1 MVTICLGANPV
12 HTAWR
17 WIAKDIYS
25 VSYKSEHTF
34 RAIHCFS
41 IFQRSL
47 SVEVIA
53 THVFYLEKA
62 MEVKLINAAI
72 EVKSL

>member
-1 MVTICLGANPV
+1 M
-12 HTAWR
+12 
-17 WIAKDIYS
+17 
-25 VSYKSEHTF
+25 SYKSEHTF

-41 IFQRSL
+41 IFQRRL
-47 SVEVIA
+47 SGEVIA

-72 EVKSL
+72 GVKSL